1 MTTFDKANAA
11 LEDRNWSAAKVDTQP
26 RKATVVHSVRMSR
39 DLTERLLTEAERR
52 GITPS
57 EVIRDLVDAG
67 LTTAERSTTV
77 RLADVHRAIDSLT
90 QKTA

>member
-1 MTTFDKANAA
+1 MSKIDKANVA
-11 LEDRNWSAAKVDTQP
+11 LESRDWSTAEVRREP

-39 DLTERLLTEAERR
+39 NLTERLHQEAERR
-52 GITPS
+52 GVTPS

-67 LTTAERSTTV
+67 LSSAERSPTV
-77 RLADVHRAIDSLT
+77 RLADVHRVIDTLT